1 MAAASPSVAR
11 LAAVAG
17 LLHAAFDFA
26 TSRLEATSPPYLLFR
41 HMPDVLREML
51 GMLGP
56 GAVSGVTAF
65 MTGILW
71 AIFAVALQDVA
82 ARRFRKLAAVYAALW
97 VVVGGLMFLVY
108 LDAPLP
114 VVAGSLAAG
123 LPRALVVAWVLDRM
137 VPRPTASTA

>member
-1 MAAASPSVAR
+1 MASASPSIAR

-41 HMPDVLREML
+41 HMPDVLRDML

-56 GAVSGVTAF
+56 GPVSAVTAF
-65 MTGILW
+65 MTGIVW

-82 ARRFRKLAAVYAALW
+82 ARRVLKLAALYVALW
-97 VVVGGLMFLVY
+97 VVVSGLMFVVY

-114 VVAGSLAAG
+114 VVAASLAAG
-123 LPRALVVAWVLDRM
+123 IPRALALAWVLDRM
-137 VPRPTASTA
+137 VPRPTAPTA